1 MRYAHDIA
9 VNTLETI
16 STNNIW
22 ANSPYK
28 KLVEI
33 PSDARGKWGE
43 NYVATLIRNA
53 EFKVE
58 EQGLKK
64 DKNGEIYDLLI
75 EEKDKWE
82 QKTATLGT
90 NETFQHENLSTNN
103 TPCGWI
109 FLDVEPDK
117 MWLTILRKYDLSK
130 KIPEIRKKAHK
141 RKNTD
146 DVYKLDFS
154 RTSIE
159 NAMENKICINLTEA
173 SEEDISKFLRL
184 HLIDG
189 TGQSSGDQ

>member
-53 EFKVE
+53 GIKVE

-64 DKNGEIYDLLI
+64 DKNGEIFDLLI

-82 QKTATLGT
+82 QKTATMGT

-103 TPCGWI
+103 TPYGWI
-109 FLDVEPDK
+109 FLDVEPNK
-117 MWLTILRKYDLSK
+117 IWLTILRKCDISN
-130 KIPEIRKKAHK
+130 KISELGKKAHL
-141 RKNTD
+141 RKNTK

-154 RTSIE
+154 QTTIKK
-159 NAMENKICINLTEA
+159 AIKNKLCINLTKS

-189 TGQSSGDQ
+189 TGQSSSDQ

>member
-33 PSDARGKWGE
+33 SSDARGKWGE
-43 NYVATLIRNA
+43 NYVSTLIRNA

-117 MWLTILRKYDLSK
+117 MWLTILRKCDLSK

>member
-16 STNNIW
+16 PTNNIW

-43 NYVATLIRNA
+43 NYVATLIKNA
-53 EFKVE
+53 GIKVE
-58 EQGLKK
+58 EKGLKK

-82 QKTATLGT
+82 QKMATMGK

-117 MWLTILRKYDLSK
+117 IWLTMLRKCDISK
-130 KIPEIRKKAHK
+130 NIPEIGKMAHLRKK
-141 RKNTD
+141 TD
-146 DVYKLDFS
+146 DVHKLDFS
-154 RTSIE
+154 KRSI
-159 NAMENKICINLTEA
+159 NKAQKSGICINLTES
-173 SEEDISKFLRL
+173 SEEGIRKFLRL

-189 TGQSSGDQ
+189 TGQSSSDQ